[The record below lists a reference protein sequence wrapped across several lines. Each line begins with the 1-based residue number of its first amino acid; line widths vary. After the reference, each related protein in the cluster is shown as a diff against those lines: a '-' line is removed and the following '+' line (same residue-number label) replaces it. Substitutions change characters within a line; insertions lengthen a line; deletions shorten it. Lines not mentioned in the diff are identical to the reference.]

1 MRERG
6 QATVE
11 WLGAMLVVIA
21 LVAAVV
27 LVAPQVAS
35 TIGCKLAEVISGEAG
50 ACAAEEQQ
58 AELPPCVVSDRE
70 GKVKASLTVFSVK
83 GGGDVRALVQERSD
97 GTVWVTLS
105 GGANLGLEFGPPAG
119 AKASLEGFGRDIG
132 GGADA
137 KAGVSFTGEA
147 GGTWRFDDRGGAD
160 EFLEIV
166 RNRARDGAISAGGGP
181 IAGPLW
187 ELSPFDEDRE
197 IRAPDV
203 VYGQAGVQGSAKADA
218 GNLAAYGSV
227 GADGSAVLGARHDR
241 ETGDTTVYLQLKGG
255 GTLNANLGL
264 DGLAGQ
270 VEGDVQLA
278 VTYDRRGNPT
288 SARVLARGSYGG
300 DADLGAAYKGITPEQ
315 WRQDPKGFLKS
326 IGFGAASLDGRRGE
340 LQLDLDLTD
349 PANRAA
355 YDAFLADPVGGGLQL
370 AGRFARDAQ
379 GQVRV
384 YDQSRDRV
392 GGSLSGSIFDV
403 KFGIEAGFEGTGG
416 TIAGAWVWDPTSR
429 ELEPWVACTGAS

>member
-6 QATVE
+6 QANVE
-11 WLGAMLVVIA
+11 WLGAMLVVVA

-27 LVAPQVAS
+27 LVAPRLAP

-50 ACAAEEQQ
+50 ACAEEEQR
-58 AELPPCVVSDRE
+58 AEQPPCVVSDRE
-70 GKVKASLTVFSVK
+70 GRVKASLTVFSVK

-105 GGANLGLEFGPPAG
+105 GGGNLGLELGPPAG

-147 GGTWRFDDRGGAD
+147 GGTWRFDDRAAAD

-181 IAGPLW
+181 IAGGLW
-187 ELSPFDEDRE
+187 ELSPFDEDRDV
-197 IRAPDV
+197 RAPDV
-203 VYGQAGVQGSAKADA
+203 VYGQAGIQGSAKADA

-241 ETGDTTVYLQLKGG
+241 ETGETTVFLQVKGNA
-255 GTLNANLGL
+255 TLNANLGL
-264 DGLAGQ
+264 DGVAGQ
-270 VEGDVQLA
+270 AEGDVQLA
-278 VTYDRRGNPT
+278 VTYGRDGEPR
-288 SARVLARGSYGG
+288 SARILARGAYGG

-349 PANRAA
+349 ASNRRAYEDFLRDPALGAVG
-355 YDAFLADPVGGGLQL
+355 LAD
-370 AGRFARDAQ
+370 RFVQDAA

-392 GGSLSGSIFDV
+392 GGSASGSLFDI

-416 TIAGAWVWDPTSR
+416 TIAGAWLWDPTSR